1 MPGSAILYKKGGL
14 LGITRGGR
22 ALKYFDYLTQE
33 QEMSLFYSPP
43 ISFDYTMNKDLL
55 AYAIGAA
62 LYMPATRSSVAED
75 IIKLKAAGLVT
86 VIIDLEDAVGDGE
99 VDFAEQSI
107 IRHLAYLAAYAEN
120 EGDPKSCLPLIF
132 IRVRN
137 AGQMQQLIFQLGSL
151 TTILT
156 GFVFPKFSAENGV
169 EFFEVLADY
178 NLSRSY
184 SAPVLYG
191 MPILESPSIIY
202 RESRIEDLLSIR
214 DLLREY
220 REYVL
225 NIRIGATD
233 FSSLFGLR
241 RSPDVSIYDL
251 TPIRDCMADIINV
264 FGRVNDGY
272 VISGPVWEY
281 FANKG
286 HRVLRPQLRE
296 TPFEDT
302 YGKSGRDLRNSYIS
316 SAMDGLI
323 REVVLDKENGI
334 IGKTIIHPSHLKPVQ
349 AMYTVTHEEY
359 VDALSIVESN
369 DGSRGVFKSQYYNKM
384 NEIKPHLNWA
394 RRILLRS
401 QIYGVLHEQQHFVG
415 LLPENEYT
423 YV

>member
-1 MPGSAILYKKGGL
+1 M
-14 LGITRGGR
+14 
-22 ALKYFDYLTQE
+22 KYFDYLSDE

-43 ISFDYTMNKDLL
+43 ISFDYTMNKELL
-55 AYAIGAA
+55 AYAVGAA
-62 LYMPATRSSVAED
+62 LYMPATRATVAED
-75 IIKLKAAGLVT
+75 ILKLKESGLVT
-86 VIIDLEDAVGDGE
+86 VIIDLEDAIGDGE
-99 VDFAEQSI
+99 VDLAEQSV

-120 EGDPKSCLPLIF
+120 EKDPRKSLPLIF

-137 AGQMQQLIFQLGSL
+137 PDQLQQLVFRLGSL

-156 GFVFPKFSAENGV
+156 GFVFPKFSVENGL
-169 EFFEVLADY
+169 EYFNVLADY
-178 NLSRSY
+178 NNSRSY

-191 MPILESPSIIY
+191 MPILESAPIIY
-202 RESRIEDLLSIR
+202 RESRLESLLAIR
-214 DLLREY
+214 DLLGEY

-225 NIRIGATD
+225 NVRIGATD

-264 FGRVNDGY
+264 FGRIDGGY

-286 HRVLRPQLRE
+286 HRVLRPQLRQ

-302 YGKSGRDLRNSYIS
+302 YGQSGRDLRNNYIS

-349 AMYTVTHEEY
+349 AMYTVMHEEY
-359 VDALSIVESN
+359 VDARSIVESN
-369 DGSRGVFKSQYYNKM
+369 DGSLGVFKSQYFNKM

>member
-1 MPGSAILYKKGGL
+1 L
-14 LGITRGGR
+14 R
-22 ALKYFDYLTQE
+22 YFDYLTDE
-33 QEMSLFYSPP
+33 QETSLFYSPP
-43 ISFDYTMNKDLL
+43 ITFNHSMNKDLL
-55 AYAIGAA
+55 AYAVGAA
-62 LYMPATRSSVAED
+62 LYMPATRPNAAED
-75 IIKLKAAGLVT
+75 ILKLKETGLVT
-86 VIIDLEDAVGDGE
+86 VIMDLEDAIGDGE

-120 EGDPKSCLPLIF
+120 QKDPDHSLPLIF

-137 AGQMQQLIFQLGSL
+137 SSQLQQLIFRLGSL
-151 TTILT
+151 ITILT
-156 GFVFPKFSAENGV
+156 GFVFPKFSVENGA
-169 EFFEVLADY
+169 EYFEILADY
-178 NLSRSY
+178 NNTRSY

-191 MPILESPSIIY
+191 MPILETAPIIY
-202 RESRIEDLLSIR
+202 RESRTESLMAIRNLLS
-214 DLLREY
+214 EY

-225 NIRIGATD
+225 NVRIGATD

-264 FGRVNDGY
+264 FGRMEEGY

-302 YGKSGRDLRNSYIS
+302 YGESGRSLRNNYIS

-323 REVVLDKENGI
+323 REVLLDKENGI
-334 IGKTIIHPSHLKPVQ
+334 VGKTIIHPSHLKPVQ
-349 AMYTVTHEEY
+349 AMYTVMHEEY

-369 DGSRGVFKSQYYNKM
+369 DGSMGVFKSQYFNKM

-394 RRILLRS
+394 RRVLLRA

>member
-1 MPGSAILYKKGGL
+1 M
-14 LGITRGGR
+14 
-22 ALKYFDYLTQE
+22 KYFDYLTNE

-43 ISFDYTMNKDLL
+43 VSFDHTMNKDLL
-55 AYAIGAA
+55 SYAVGAA
-62 LYMPATRSSVAED
+62 LYMPATRPTVAED
-75 IIKLKAAGLVT
+75 ILKLKESGLVT
-86 VIIDLEDAVGDGE
+86 VIIDLEDAIGDGE

-107 IRHLAYLAAYAEN
+107 TRHLAYLAAYAEN
-120 EGDPKSCLPLIF
+120 EKDPKSSLPLIF

-137 AGQMQQLIFQLGSL
+137 PDQLQNLIFRLGSL

-156 GFVFPKFSAENGV
+156 GFVFPKFSVENGV
-169 EFFEVLADY
+169 EYFEILADY
-178 NLSRSY
+178 NNTRSY
-184 SAPVLYG
+184 SASVLYG
-191 MPILESPSIIY
+191 MPILESASIIY
-202 RESRIEDLLSIR
+202 RESRLESLLAVR
-214 DLLREY
+214 DLLEVY
-220 REYVL
+220 RDYVL
-225 NIRIGATD
+225 NVRIGATD

-264 FGRVNDGY
+264 FGRMDGGY

-286 HRVLRPQLRE
+286 HRVLRPQLRQ

-302 YGKSGRDLRNSYIS
+302 YGKSGRDLRNNYIS

-349 AMYTVTHEEY
+349 AMYTVMHEEY
-359 VDALSIVESN
+359 VDAMSIIESN
-369 DGSRGVFKSQYYNKM
+369 DGSRGVLKSQYFNKM

-401 QIYGVLHEQQHFVG
+401 QVYGVLHEQQHFVG